1 MLSLISHQQKLTHS
15 LIVALKVDVIWYF
28 INSCK
33 MIAFFLLQLGRPE
46 LQIEQI
52 FCTSSP
58 PFLLL
63 QVRIYVIIAKWSP
76 VFQFSG
82 YRFYKNWLLPWRSRF
97 FIYLYI
103 YIYIAKLNSS
113 FLPGLPTRF
122 LERWRAVFF
131 FYYYCY
137 CSFSFCFHVDW
148 NPQRSYVI
156 CWKGYLFETNV
167 VGSFFIRLIFCNVSP
182 STWK

>member
-1 MLSLISHQQKLTHS
+1 VLSLISHQQKLTHS

-103 YIYIAKLNSS
+103 YILQSWILHS
-113 FLPGLPTRF
+113 FLVYLLDFSKGEEL
-122 LERWRAVFF
+122 FF
-131 FYYYCY
+131 FYYYYCY

-182 STWK
+182 CTWK